1 MTHKALVQFL
11 VAVMFAT
18 SSIASA
24 AESPADRALAQAK
37 ALAEHMK
44 NFDSDGAASLT
55 YLRFFERMGMDP
67 AKVIQAS
74 AKLNDELR
82 AASARYTRF
91 ELGPPRQPFA
101 GDGLLY
107 VFIPY
112 LLEMEVRGKRHLQEA
127 FLIGVSEDQ
136 GQSWKFV
143 DGVSSTPQNITTV
156 IPGYGGAPL
165 PPKRLE
171 VFN

>member
-1 MTHKALVQFL
+1 MTYKALAQFL
-11 VAVMFAT
+11 VAVVFAT
-18 SSIASA
+18 SSISSS
-24 AESPADRALAQAK
+24 AESLADRALAQAK
-37 ALAEHMK
+37 VLAEHMK

-67 AKVIQAS
+67 AKAIQAS
-74 AKLNDELR
+74 ATLNEQLR
-82 AASARYTRF
+82 AAGARYTRF
-91 ELGPPRQPFA
+91 ELGPPGQPFA
-101 GDGLLY
+101 GDGKLY

-112 LLEMEVRGKRHLQEA
+112 FIEMEARGKRRLQEA

-143 DGVSSTPQNITTV
+143 DGASSTPQNITTV
-156 IPGYGGAPL
+156 IPSYGGAPL
-165 PPKRLE
+165 PPKRLD